1 MNAHNLRL
9 ARQPE
14 ADETEG
20 KSKSSAVGSSGRSS
34 SQPSTGDVYVLPELD
49 TIRIL
54 VLEHRICWRVLP
66 KIVQLA
72 TSRPICSGVEIELE
86 SVAVSGRFAAM
97 RPRGDW
103 PASQRELLDVAS
115 WVSLWDAPDTEARLQ
130 RAGSTLSFTLMPPS
144 SRRLGVI
151 ITVSSNAAT
160 YPTID
165 ARQSAHV
172 YLMKE
177 RLRLAGVRPD
187 AW

>member
-9 ARQPE
+9 VRRPE

-20 KSKSSAVGSSGRSS
+20 ESKSSIGPASGRSG
-34 SQPSTGDVYVLPELD
+34 SQRFTGDVYVLPELD

-54 VLEHRICWRVLP
+54 VLEHRICWSVLP

-72 TSRPICSGVEIELE
+72 KSRPICSGLEIELE
-86 SVAVSGRFAAM
+86 SMTAKGGLAAT
-97 RPRGDW
+97 RPRANP
-103 PASQRELLDVAS
+103 PASQRELLEVAS
-115 WVSLWDAPDTEARLQ
+115 WVSLWDAPDTEVRLQ
-130 RAGSTLSFTLMPPS
+130 QAGSTLSFALMPQV
-144 SRRLGVI
+144 SRRLGVV
-151 ITVSSNAAT
+151 ITVNSSAAT

-172 YLMKE
+172 YLMKD

>member
-9 ARQPE
+9 VRQLD
-14 ADETEG
+14 ADDTEG
-20 KSKSSAVGSSGRSS
+20 ESRSPSVRPCGKSGSQSPSGDAS
-34 SQPSTGDVYVLPELD
+34 GLLELD

-54 VLEHRICWRVLP
+54 VIEHRICWRVLP
-66 KIVQLA
+66 KTVQSA
-72 TSRPICSGVEIELE
+72 KSRPICSGVEIELE
-86 SVAVSGRFAAM
+86 SVASTGRPAVA
-97 RPRGDW
+97 RPRGEW
-103 PASQRELLDVAS
+103 PALQRELLEVAS
-115 WVSLWDAPDTEARLQ
+115 WVSLWDAPDTEARLL
-130 RAGSTLSFTLMPPS
+130 RAGSTLSFALMPPS

-151 ITVSSNAAT
+151 ISVNASAAT

>member
-1 MNAHNLRL
+1 MNAHNFRL
-9 ARQPE
+9 VRQPE
-14 ADETEG
+14 VDETEG
-20 KSKSSAVGSSGRSS
+20 ESKSSTGPSSGTSG
-34 SQPSTGDVYVLPELD
+34 SQPPAGDVSGLLELD
-49 TIRIL
+49 RIRIL

-66 KIVQLA
+66 KTVQLA
-72 TSRPICSGVEIELE
+72 KSRPICSGLEIELE
-86 SVAVSGRFAAM
+86 SVAATGGPAAT
-97 RPRGDW
+97 RTRANW

-115 WVSLWDAPDTEARLQ
+115 WVSIWDAPDTEARLQ

-144 SRRLGVI
+144 SRRLGVV
-151 ITVSSNAAT
+151 ITVNSNAAT